1 MNTAI
6 HLLCCK
12 NIQKEVEQAAKTEH
26 LDNLIITAFPSY
38 CDVMQKSPDSTST
51 PILDTTSIPENL
63 FVMSCKACPVL
74 KLMNVPEERCITFNT
89 VFALFLDEKL
99 IEQKIAQ
106 GGYLVTHGW
115 LMHWEEHSN
124 LLGFNQ
130 DNLQTFFK
138 GFAKKVV
145 YIDSSEELDFEH
157 IYEFGKYV
165 GLPYEHI
172 PVGLDYLRL
181 RLNHLSVKWK
191 ATNERIDFHSNL
203 QELTKQVADYAA
215 MFNIIN
221 ELSMFTT
228 EREVID
234 KIREILK
241 MLLGATSVTFFTPEL
256 FQEKYPG
263 LYEETLSS
271 EFAYVD
277 EGNGFV
283 YAIGFRNEILGLFQ
297 INGLMFNQYMK
308 KYLNFCLQTANILAV
323 AIVNIRNYKKIF
335 DMSMHDSLT
344 GLKNRD
350 YYEKYLV
357 GFNQEKDSHVGIVVC
372 DVDCLKITNDT
383 LGHKAGDR
391 LLLRL
396 AEILR
401 KSFRETDIICRIGGD
416 EFAIFVKDCTA
427 ESIVTLSDRMD
438 RNLIQNNDL
447 YKDDPENPALSFSYG
462 FAIYTEGDFD
472 ITSVFKIADE
482 RMYQKKRAKKQRQ
495 FQEPDTQ
502 NAQN

>member
-12 NIQKEVEQAAKTEH
+12 NILREVEQAAKTEH
-26 LDNLIITAFPSY
+26 LDDLTITAFPSY
-38 CDVMQKSPDSTST
+38 CDVLQKIPDSASA
-51 PILDTTSIPENL
+51 PILNTTSIPENL
-63 FVMSCKACPVL
+63 FVMSCKTCPVL
-74 KLMNVPEERCITFNT
+74 KHLNVPEERRITFNT

-99 IEQKIAQ
+99 VEQKIAQ
-106 GGYLVTHGW
+106 GGYLVTQGW
-115 LMHWEEHSN
+115 LLNWKDHSN
-124 LLGFNQ
+124 LLGFSQ
-130 DNLQTFFK
+130 ENLQTFFK
-138 GFAKKVV
+138 DFAKKIV
-145 YIDSSEELDFEH
+145 YIDSSEESDFEH
-157 IYEFGKYV
+157 VYEFCKYID
-165 GLPYEHI
+165 LPYEHI

-181 RLNHLSVKWK
+181 RLNHLSVRWK
-191 ATNERIDFHSNL
+191 AANERVEYGSNL

-241 MLLGATSVTFFTPEL
+241 MLLGATSVTYFTPES
-256 FQEKYPG
+256 FQQKYPG
-263 LYEETLSS
+263 LYEETLLS
-271 EFAYVD
+271 EFAYLE

-283 YAIGFRNEILGLFQ
+283 YAVGFRNEILGLFQ

-350 YYEKYLV
+350 FYEKYLA
-357 GFNQEKDSHVGIVVC
+357 GINPEKDNRVGIVVC
-372 DVDCLKITNDT
+372 DVDGLKITNDT
-383 LGHKAGDR
+383 LGHKTGDR

-396 AEILR
+396 AEILQ

-416 EFAIFVKDCTA
+416 EFAVFVKDCTM
-427 ESIVTLSDRMD
+427 ESIVMFSDRLD
-438 RNLIQNNDL
+438 YNLIQNNDL

-462 FAIYTEGDFD
+462 FALHAEGYSD

-482 RMYQKKRAKKQRQ
+482 RMYQAKRAKREKR
-495 FQEPDTQ
+495 FH
-502 NAQN
+502 